1 MTRMASGSWRFRTV
15 ISWRG
20 NVEASMPARSATCSE
35 INALDPVDRRE
46 GCDLVREK
54 NGGQWVSEGIDE
66 MIPSASH
73 EEPVSGH

>member
-1 MTRMASGSWRFRTV
+1 
-15 ISWRG
+15 
-20 NVEASMPARSATCSE
+20 MPARSATCSE